1 MADYYERTV
10 LEHYQLKSPFPT
22 EWPSDKDESDG
33 SDDDEA
39 ALKKRIGAI
48 RRSKSRYSA
57 LEQAASGRRSLVPGS
72 QKTGE
77 GLENLVQKD
86 EPDPLGSGESVVRI
100 LRAQGLPVQDDI
112 RLRKMH
118 PLPGQ
123 RPTTL
128 TCATKEID
136 IYSHL
141 PLSLPRCSFHKFT
154 AQTLR
159 NNYFVDS
166 MFCRA
171 RLIRSLLP

>member
-10 LEHYQLKSPFPT
+10 LEHYQLPNPFPT
-22 EWPSDKDESDG
+22 EWPSEKDESEGEEDE
-33 SDDDEA
+33 EA
-39 ALKKRIGAI
+39 ALKEKIGAI

-57 LEQAASGRRSLVPGS
+57 LEQAAGGRRSLVPGA

-86 EPDPLGSGESVVRI
+86 EPDPLGSGESVVRT
-100 LRAQGLPVQDDI
+100 LRSQGLPVQDNI
-112 RLRKMH
+112 RLRKAH

-128 TCATKEID
+128 TCAMKEID

-141 PLSLPRCSFHKFT
+141 PLSLPRCSLHRFT
-154 AQTLR
+154 GQTLQ
-159 NNYFVDS
+159 NN
-166 MFCRA
+166 
-171 RLIRSLLP
+171 